1 MGALFNLS
9 LDLPPRG
16 SRRLRQA
23 LCDQLKT
30 AIETGRLAP
39 GARLPSTREMASA
52 FGVSRNTMVVVFNHL
67 TNDGFLRM
75 RRGAGA
81 FVSDRLPLEHRSPP
95 QKQGSVEA
103 HLNPFWRVPPQLP
116 PQFLLPP
123 VEFDFRLGITD
134 MYPFPFDVWRR
145 ILARSVRWHS
155 KSMPAYSKAQG
166 REGLRR
172 AIVAHV
178 SATRAVA
185 CDKDDVVVTAGAQQ
199 AYDLLAKIMVI
210 PRRTVVAV
218 ENPGY
223 PLMRVPFAAAGAVVK
238 PVPVDQ
244 EGMVVKRIPAAAK
257 VICVTPSHQFPF
269 GSTMSLRRRKELL
282 EYAKT
287 HHAVIIEDD
296 YDGEFY
302 FGKQPVDALQT
313 LDRHG
318 SVIYVGTFT
327 KTLFPGIR
335 MGFVVA
341 PPWALGALVAA
352 KRFADWQCSTV
363 EQETLTAFI
372 AEGHLGRHIRRAQR
386 IYAARR
392 SVLLAGI
399 RRHFSRSLEVIPTMA
414 GLHVTALLKSPIDLD
429 QLVKTAREQKV
440 GIYNLREFYMGEEE
454 RPGLIFGYGAID
466 EPRIVEGLTRLHGLV
481 SN

>member
-1 MGALFNLS
+1 MAASFNLP

-23 LCDQLKT
+23 LRDQLKA

-39 GARLPSTREMASA
+39 GARLPSTRELAAA
-52 FGVSRNTMVVVFNHL
+52 FGVSRNTMVVVFDHL
-67 TNDGFLRM
+67 SNDGYLRM

-81 FVSDRLPLEHRSPP
+81 FVSERVPATRRGPAP
-95 QKQGSVEA
+95 RQAGAEA
-103 HLNPFWRVPPQLP
+103 HLNPFWRAPPQIP
-116 PQFLLPP
+116 PQFLLTP

-145 ILARSVRWHS
+145 ILARSVRRHS
-155 KSMPAYSKAQG
+155 KSRPSYSKAQG
-166 REGLRR
+166 REGLRQ

-199 AYDLLAKIMVI
+199 AYDLLAKILVTHG
-210 PRRTVVAV
+210 RTMVAV

-223 PLMRVPFAAAGAVVK
+223 PLMRVPFAAAGALVR
-238 PVPVDQ
+238 PVPVDE
-244 EGMVVKRIPAAAK
+244 EGMVVRRIPAGAK

-269 GSTMSLRRRKELL
+269 GPTMSMRRRKELL
-282 EYAKT
+282 EYA
-287 HHAVIIEDD
+287 HAHRAVIIEDD

-302 FGKQPVDALQT
+302 FGKQPFDALQT
-313 LDRHG
+313 LDKHG

-335 MGFVVA
+335 MGFLVA
-341 PPWALGALVAA
+341 PPWALQALVAA
-352 KRFADWQCSTV
+352 KRYADWQCSTV

-372 AEGHLGRHIRRAQR
+372 TEGHLGRHIRRAQR
-386 IYAARR
+386 IYATRR
-392 SVLLAGI
+392 SALLAGI
-399 RRHFSRSLEVIPTMA
+399 KRHFSGSLEVIPSMA
-414 GLHVTALLKSPIDLD
+414 GLHITVLLKSWMDLD
-429 QLVKTAREQKV
+429 KLVKTARGQEI
-440 GIYNLREFYMGEEE
+440 GIYNLREFYMADEG

-466 EPRIVEGLTRLHGLV
+466 ERRIVEGLARLNKLWR
-481 SN
+481 

>member
-23 LCDQLKT
+23 LRDQLKA
-30 AIETGRLAP
+30 AIEMGRLAP
-39 GARLPSTREMASA
+39 GARLPSTREMAAA
-52 FGVSRNTMVVVFNHL
+52 FGVSRNTMVMVFNHL
-67 TNDGFLRM
+67 TNDGYLHM
-75 RRGAGA
+75 QRGAGT
-81 FVSDRLPLEHRSPP
+81 FVSERVPAVRRSPAL
-95 QKQGSVEA
+95 KHGAAEV
-103 HLNPFWRVPPQLP
+103 HINPFWRAPPQVP
-116 PQFLLPP
+116 PQFLLTP

-155 KSMPAYSKAQG
+155 KSKPSYSKAQG

-199 AYDLLAKIMVI
+199 AYDLLAKILVT
-210 PRRTVVAV
+210 PGHTVVAV

-223 PLMRVPFAAAGAVVK
+223 PMMRVPFAAAGALVK
-238 PVPVDQ
+238 PVPVDE
-244 EGMVVKRIPAAAK
+244 EGMVVRRIPAGAK

-282 EYAKT
+282 EYART
-287 HHAVIIEDD
+287 HRAVIIEDD
-296 YDGEFY
+296 YDGEFH
-302 FGKQPVDALQT
+302 FGKQPFDALQT
-313 LDRHG
+313 LDKRG

-335 MGFVVA
+335 MGFLAA
-341 PPWALGALVAA
+341 PPWALQALVAA

-392 SVLLAGI
+392 SALLAGI
-399 RRHFSRSLEVIPTMA
+399 KRHFSRSLEVIPSMA
-414 GLHVTALLKSPIDLD
+414 GLHVTALLKSSMDLD
-429 QLVKTAREQKV
+429 RLVKTAREHEI

-466 EPRIVEGLTRLHGLV
+466 ERRIVEGLTRLSKL
-481 SN
+481 